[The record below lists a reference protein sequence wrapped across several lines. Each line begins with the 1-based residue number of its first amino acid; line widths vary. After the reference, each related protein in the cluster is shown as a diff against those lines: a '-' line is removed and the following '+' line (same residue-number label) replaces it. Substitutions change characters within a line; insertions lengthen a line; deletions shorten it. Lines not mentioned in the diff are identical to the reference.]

1 MEQVPNHLA
10 SIVSNILLFFGVAG
24 IAVPLLQKL
33 QMSPVLAYL
42 LCGIAI
48 GPNGL
53 SALATLYP
61 WLAAVTID
69 DVGTVQLL
77 GELGIVTLM
86 FMIGLELSLERL
98 KDLRRFIFG
107 LGSAQILVTAVAI
120 FSIAVWFGNALEA
133 AILLGASFALSS
145 TAIVMKLLEDRRLNN
160 RPIGILCF
168 SILLMQDLAVVP
180 ILVLAASFSGAADD
194 SIGKMLLSSLG
205 IGICT
210 VFAVMI
216 VGKRILAPAFRTVSA
231 SRNPEW
237 LVAFVIFFAVACAA
251 ITEAAGLSLALG
263 AFLAGLLIAETE
275 FKHEV
280 EAIVSPL
287 KGLLLGIFFLSVG
300 MAINV
305 IEVVRQPLLLALSVF
320 GIFALKGTVIYLLCL
335 CFRVQRRQ
343 AAEAA
348 LYLAQPGEFALLILG
363 VALTANLMAADDVQ
377 FFLLVTALAM
387 MATPLVFKVAP
398 FAVRLTDRFAKTPLV
413 EQDAPE
419 TGEQVVI
426 IAGFGRVGKL
436 LGDALAEQ
444 NIAYIAFDNNAERV
458 QALRHSGYR
467 VVLGDAKR
475 SDLWRRLH
483 SGGIAAAVIATD
495 DHAATRSILRTIQ
508 VERPLLPVIVRAKDT
523 DDVSALYDMG
533 AKYVVAETLES
544 SLSIVRLL
552 MKQAGKDDMQIEEI
566 LRNTREHGLKG
577 WAP

>member
-10 SIVSNILLFFGVAG
+10 SIISNILLFFGVAG

-180 ILVLAASFSGAADD
+180 ILVLAASFTGAADD

-320 GIFALKGTVIYLLCL
+320 GIFALKGLVIYLLCL

-343 AAEAA
+343 AVEAA

-363 VALTANLMAADDVQ
+363 VALTANLMATDDVQ

-398 FAVRLTDRFAKTPLV
+398 FAVRLADRFAKMPLV

-436 LGDALAEQ
+436 LGDALADQ

-458 QALRHSGYR
+458 QALRQSGYR

-508 VERPLLPVIVRAKDT
+508 VDWPLLPVIVRAKDT
-523 DDVSALYDMG
+523 DDVLALYDMG

-552 MKQAGKDDMQIEEI
+552 MKQAGKDDIEIEEI
-566 LRNTREHGLKG
+566 LRNTRERGLKG
-577 WAP
+577 